1 MEKVELYLDAPTL
14 ERTRRLAHDR
24 GSTIE
29 QLLTK
34 LLEDLDAAER
44 SNSVL
49 GSFSDEP
56 EVLDYVIE
64 DAMCARETQV
74 LRHNGE

>member
-1 MEKVELYLDAPTL
+1 MEKIELYLDAPTL

-24 GSTIE
+24 GATIE
-29 QLLTK
+29 QLLIQ
-34 LLEDLDAAER
+34 LIEQLDAADR
-44 SNSVL
+44 SDAVL

-56 EVLDYVIE
+56 DVLDHVIE
-64 DAMCARETQV
+64 DAMRARETQV

>member
-24 GSTIE
+24 GATIE
-29 QLLTK
+29 QFLTQ
-34 LLEDLDAAER
+34 LIEQLDAADR
-44 SNSVL
+44 SDTVL

-56 EVLDYVIE
+56 DVLDQVIE
-64 DAMCARETQV
+64 DAMRARETQV
-74 LRHNGE
+74 LKYTGD